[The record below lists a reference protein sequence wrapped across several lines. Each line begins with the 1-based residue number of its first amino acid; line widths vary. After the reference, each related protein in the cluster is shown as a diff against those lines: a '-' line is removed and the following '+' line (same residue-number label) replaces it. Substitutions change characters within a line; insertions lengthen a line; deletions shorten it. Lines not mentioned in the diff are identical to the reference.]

1 MNMSPKARKAKR
13 VDSES
18 ESVDERNQMALQ
30 ILEHLTYGRVLSK
43 LKETMFPQ
51 DLSNNTIITIK
62 DAPVCST
69 LWTVI
74 SVTIIYSN

>member
-1 MNMSPKARKAKR
+1 MNVSPKARKAKS

-30 ILEHLTYGRVLSK
+30 ILELLTGERVLSK

-51 DLSNNTIITIK
+51 ELSNKIDILKI
-62 DAPVCST
+62 V
-69 LWTVI
+69 L
-74 SVTIIYSN
+74 SVRLT

>member
-51 DLSNNTIITIK
+51 ELSNKIDILNTTIK
-62 DAPVCST
+62 LKTHLFAQH
-69 LWTVI
+69 
-74 SVTIIYSN
+74 YGQ